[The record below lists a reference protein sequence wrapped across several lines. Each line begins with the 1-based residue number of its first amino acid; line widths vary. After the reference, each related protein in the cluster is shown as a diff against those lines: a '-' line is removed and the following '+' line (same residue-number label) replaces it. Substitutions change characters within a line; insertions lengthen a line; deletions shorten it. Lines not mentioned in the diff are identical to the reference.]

1 MLEENNV
8 GKGNIVDGNK
18 SKERTSKN
26 NDEKCEEIREWRSK
40 LEEFD
45 GPSPLNGNGIKSKT
59 NYKGFAFDE
68 FLTLK
73 KNWAMSI

>member
-26 NDEKCEEIREWRSK
+26 NDEKCEEIRE
-40 LEEFD
+40 
-45 GPSPLNGNGIKSKT
+45 
-59 NYKGFAFDE
+59 
-68 FLTLK
+68 
-73 KNWAMSI
+73 